1 MCVKRF
7 FSVYLLQT
15 EAKAP
20 EQEVVE
26 QEVVDL
32 LVGLSSSLEG
42 SADESSDDNQAIPFS
57 ESLPLPVVSK
67 VMWMCEYV
75 TCTIEL

>member
-32 LVGLSSSLEG
+32 LVGLSASPEG
-42 SADESSDDNQAIPFS
+42 SADESSDDNQAMSSDDNQAIPFF
-57 ESLPLPVVSK
+57 
-67 VMWMCEYV
+67 
-75 TCTIEL
+75 

>member
-26 QEVVDL
+26 QEVVEQEVVDL

-42 SADESSDDNQAIPFS
+42 SADESSDA
-57 ESLPLPVVSK
+57 
-67 VMWMCEYV
+67 
-75 TCTIEL
+75 